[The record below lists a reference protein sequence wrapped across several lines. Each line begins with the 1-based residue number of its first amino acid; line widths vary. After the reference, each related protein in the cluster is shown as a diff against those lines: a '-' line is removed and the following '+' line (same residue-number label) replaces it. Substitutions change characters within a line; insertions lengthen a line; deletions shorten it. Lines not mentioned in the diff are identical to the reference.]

1 MNENLPDQPI
11 APRLSK
17 TILDMYRP
25 KDHLSPSSYATFN
38 RCPRKY
44 FYKNCGLNLKDR
56 NFNAATYGRAI
67 NDAMPFVFKQDLPG
81 AIAKCREILEGV
93 DLSGDVKRNPAR
105 LTSQLDHL
113 IKFHHPSRSIYQP
126 AFGCEASFDIPFVT
140 DLGMKV
146 PYVGIID
153 CIGRHK
159 DTEKIWGVEYKTTSE
174 LGVRWA
180 ETFGL
185 NSQIVSYWLGI
196 NALIDE
202 EVEGFFVEGILIAKA
217 STEVNCRPITLRP
230 HMLDNYVQDVIKTQ
244 KRIEHCEASCE
255 WDCRYCACSPY
266 SMFTM
271 PGYMCDYYWL
281 CAMPDPMD
289 CMDMF
294 VVSAEREFDFDEYS
308 KRKEKLHDIFTKGYD
323 DETPHGDIPQ

>member
-1 MNENLPDQPI
+1 
-11 APRLSK
+11 
-17 TILDMYRP
+17 MYHK

-38 RCPRKY
+38 RCPRRY
-44 FYKNCGLNLKDR
+44 FYKNCGLNPKDR

-67 NDAMPFVFKQDLPG
+67 NDAMPFVFKQDLVG
-81 AIAKCREILEGV
+81 AIAKCKEILEGV
-93 DLSGDVKRNPAR
+93 DLSHDIKRNFAR
-105 LTSQLDHL
+105 LSSQLSHL
-113 IKFHHPSRSIYQP
+113 VQFHHPDRSIYTP

-159 DTEKIWGVEYKTTSE
+159 DTGKIWGVEFKTTSE

-202 EVEGFFVEGILIAKA
+202 EVEGFFVEGILIAKV
-217 STEVNCRPITLRP
+217 STEVNLRPITLRP
-230 HMLDNYVQDVIKTQ
+230 HMLDNYVEDVIKTQ
-244 KRIEHCEASCE
+244 ANIEACENTMNFP
-255 WDCRYCACSPY
+255 CRFCACSPY

-289 CMDMF
+289 CMEMF
-294 VVSAEREFDFDEYS
+294 NIGDEHEFDFAEYLD
-308 KRKEKLHDIFTKGYD
+308 RKDKLRDAFTKGYA
-323 DETPHGDIPQ
+323 DETPHGSVPE